1 MGIAIYMLQ
10 ESLVARGFHV
20 VHVPRDSGRIRMDYE
35 DWCLKHLQGE
45 FAVRIHNSGHR
56 LAGYFQLESD
66 ALLFT
71 LRWS

>member
-1 MGIAIYMLQ
+1 MGIAIH

-20 VHVPRDSGRIRMDYE
+20 VNVVPKRGFGSWERSEYE
-35 DWCLKHLQGE
+35 YWCEQCLQGE
-45 FAVRIHNSGHR
+45 FMLRIHNSGYR

-66 ALLFT
+66 AMLFT